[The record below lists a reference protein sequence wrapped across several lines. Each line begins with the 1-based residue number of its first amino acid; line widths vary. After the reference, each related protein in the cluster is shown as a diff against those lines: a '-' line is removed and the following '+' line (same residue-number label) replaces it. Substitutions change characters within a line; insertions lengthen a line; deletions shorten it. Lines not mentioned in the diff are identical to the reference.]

1 VSQDT
6 RNNRHDN
13 LPSQKEA
20 IVQALALYGDRR
32 PLAVADIGSQSA
44 WLKGGSHHARNLYIS
59 GPMGLASSVALG
71 VAATRPKEEVLAI
84 CGDGALAMNLTSLVT
99 IQGARSA
106 NLSVLVLANGIYEY
120 TGSLP
125 VPTRDLDWLGVGR
138 AIFGAESCHRLD
150 DLTPEIWLSIK
161 RPAMIV
167 ADIAPSTEPTPGL
180 GMTPSQ
186 IRESFRLA
194 TKL

>member
-1 VSQDT
+1 M
-6 RNNRHDN
+6 
-13 LPSQKEA
+13 
-20 IVQALALYGDRR
+20 QALALYGDTR
-32 PLAVADIGSQSA
+32 PYAVADIGSQSA
-44 WLKGGSHHARNLYIS
+44 WLKGGSHHERNLYIS

-71 VAATRPKEEVLAI
+71 VAACRPKEEVLAI

-99 IQGARSA
+99 IQGARTA
-106 NLSVLVLANGIYEY
+106 NLSVLVVANGIYEY

-125 VPTRDLDWLGVGR
+125 TPTRELDWLSLGR
-138 AIFGAESCHRLD
+138 AIFGAGSCFRLD
-150 DLTPEIWLSIK
+150 ELTPEKWASVK

-167 ADIAPSTEPTPGL
+167 ADVAASSEPTPGL

-186 IRESFRLA
+186 IREAFRTV